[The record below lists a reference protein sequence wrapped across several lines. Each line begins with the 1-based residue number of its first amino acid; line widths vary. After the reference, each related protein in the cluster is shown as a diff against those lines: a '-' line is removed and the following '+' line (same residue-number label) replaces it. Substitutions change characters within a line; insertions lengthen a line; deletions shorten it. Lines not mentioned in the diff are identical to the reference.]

1 MSDQKILLLGSTG
14 QLGQTLKQALKKDY
28 VLTEI
33 NRPDLVFSDKG
44 GLKKRIHKL
53 NPEVIIN
60 SSAFTAVDLA
70 EKKRKEAEEANF
82 YGPSFLA
89 GVAKKLDSLL
99 IHFSTDYVFDG
110 FKKEAYKETDKCN
123 PLNVY
128 GETKR
133 KGELAILESNC
144 KYLILRTGWVYS
156 HLRSNFL
163 LTILKLASSKS
174 IIKVVDDQFGSPT
187 STEQISSVCLEFTR
201 KYLKEDFNEF
211 GLFHLSALGK
221 TSWYRFALEILDQA
235 EKLGFDLILTKENI
249 VPVTSEEYGAEAI
262 RPKSSFLDNS
272 KLLSFIDVDL
282 FTWQAE
288 LSKVL
293 KKVDLNSL

>member
-1 MSDQKILLLGSTG
+1 MSGQKILLLGSTG

-33 NRPDLVFSDKG
+33 NRPELVFSDKG
-44 GLKKRIHKL
+44 GLKEKILKL
-53 NPEVIIN
+53 NPQIIIN

-70 EKKRKEAEEANF
+70 EKKKKEAELANF

-89 GVAKKLDSLL
+89 RIAKKLDSLL
-99 IHFSTDYVFDG
+99 IHFSTDYVFNG
-110 FKKEAYKETDKCN
+110 FKIQAYKETDKCN

-144 KYLILRTGWVYS
+144 KCLILRTGWVYS

-174 IIKVVDDQFGSPT
+174 TIKVVDDQFGSPT
-187 STEQISSVCLEFTR
+187 STEQISLACLEFTK
-201 KYLKEDFNEF
+201 KYLKGDINEF

-221 TSWYRFALEILDQA
+221 TNWYGFALEILDQA
-235 EKLGFDLILTKENI
+235 EKLDFDLILSKENI
-249 VPVTSEEYGAEAI
+249 VPVTSEEYGAKAI
-262 RPKSSFLDNS
+262 RPKNSFLDVS
-272 KLLSFIDVDL
+272 KILSHIDVDL

-293 KKVDLNSL
+293 KKVDLNRL

>member
-1 MSDQKILLLGSTG
+1 MSGQKILLLGSTG

-33 NRPDLVFSDKG
+33 NRPELVFLDKG
-44 GLKKRIHKL
+44 GLKEKIRKL
-53 NPEVIIN
+53 NPQIIIN

-70 EKKRKEAEEANF
+70 EKKRKEAEIANF
-82 YGPSFLA
+82 NGPSFLA
-89 GVAKKLDSLL
+89 KIAKELDSLL
-99 IHFSTDYVFDG
+99 IHFSTDYVFNG
-110 FKKEAYKETDKCN
+110 FKKQAYKETDKCN

-133 KGELAILESNC
+133 RGELAILESNC
-144 KYLILRTGWVYS
+144 KCLILRTGWVYS

-174 IIKVVDDQFGSPT
+174 TIKVINDQFGSPT
-187 STEQISSVCLEFTR
+187 STEQISLICLEFTK
-201 KYLKEDFNEF
+201 KYLKGDFKDF

-221 TSWYRFALEILDQA
+221 TSWYGFASEILDQA
-235 EKLGFDLILTKENI
+235 EKLGFDLILSKENV
-249 VPVTSEEYGAEAI
+249 VPVTSEEYGAEAM
-262 RPKSSFLDNS
+262 RPKNSFLDVS
-272 KLLSFIDVDL
+272 KLLSLIDVDL

-293 KKVDLNSL
+293 KKVDLNRL

>member
-1 MSDQKILLLGSTG
+1 M
-14 QLGQTLKQALKKDY
+14 
-28 VLTEI
+28 
-33 NRPDLVFSDKG
+33 
-44 GLKKRIHKL
+44 
-53 NPEVIIN
+53 
-60 SSAFTAVDLA
+60 
-70 EKKRKEAEEANF
+70 
-82 YGPSFLA
+82 
-89 GVAKKLDSLL
+89 
-99 IHFSTDYVFDG
+99 
-110 FKKEAYKETDKCN
+110 
-123 PLNVY
+123 
-128 GETKR
+128 
-133 KGELAILESNC
+133 
-144 KYLILRTGWVYS
+144 
-156 HLRSNFL
+156 
-163 LTILKLASSKS
+163 
-174 IIKVVDDQFGSPT
+174 IKVVDDQFGSPT

-235 EKLGFDLILTKENI
+235 EKLGFDFILTKENI